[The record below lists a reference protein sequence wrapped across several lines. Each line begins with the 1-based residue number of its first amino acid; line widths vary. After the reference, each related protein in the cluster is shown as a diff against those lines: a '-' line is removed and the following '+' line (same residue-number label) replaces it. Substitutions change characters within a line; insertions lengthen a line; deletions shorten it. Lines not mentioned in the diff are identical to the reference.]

1 MKLKF
6 ILSSIVTFLL
16 VINALSAQTVR
27 DLKSFE
33 SIGISGAIDVT
44 LIAGNKDK
52 AEIEVFRNT
61 KVEDVITEV
70 SNGKLVI
77 KPRKGVRNVNAKVTL
92 TYSSNLNKISFSGSS
107 DVVGKNPIKGD
118 QLVFSGS
125 GSGSFK
131 GEVNCTSLTTSL
143 SGSGNI
149 DVNGKADN
157 FTVKVSGSADVNAFD
172 LVSKTVQISVSGSG
186 DVDCY
191 AKEEINAT
199 VSGSGDIRY
208 KGTPTKTKIKVS
220 GSGDIENV
228 Q

>member
-6 ILSSIVTFLL
+6 ILPSIATFLL
-16 VINALSAQTVR
+16 VFNVLSAQTTR

-33 SIGISGAIDVT
+33 SIGISGSIDVV
-44 LIAGNKDK
+44 LVASNQDK
-52 AEIEVFRNT
+52 AEIEVFRGT
-61 KVEDVITEV
+61 KVEDVVTEV

-77 KPRKGVRNVNAKVTL
+77 KPKKGVRNVNAKVTL
-92 TYSSNLNKISFSGSS
+92 SYSSKLNRIAFSGSS
-107 DVVGKNPIKGD
+107 DISGKNPIKGD
-118 QLVFSGS
+118 NLVFSGS

-131 GEVNCTSLTTSL
+131 GEVNATTLTTSL

-149 DVNGKADN
+149 DVEGVADT
-157 FTVKVSGSADVNAFD
+157 FTVNVSGSADVNAFD
-172 LVSKTVQISVSGSG
+172 LKSKIVQISVSGSG
-186 DVDCY
+186 DVDCF
-191 AKEEINAT
+191 ATEEINAK